1 MYDSLNSDNYL
12 KSAKP
17 LLSKIAYQLEIKGR
31 IEVFTVN
38 MQLQDGGI
46 DCGLF
51 AIACAFELCQ
61 NNDPATKQFKQSE
74 MRSHLQS
81 CFNNDKMT
89 SFPHEPRQETIVQTL
104 HRFNKC

>member
-46 DCGLF
+46 DCGLDVLSNYVKTT
-51 AIACAFELCQ
+51 IQQQ
-61 NNDPATKQFKQSE
+61 NNSSKVKCVAIFSHALITTK
-74 MRSHLQS
+74 
-81 CFNNDKMT
+81 
-89 SFPHEPRQETIVQTL
+89 
-104 HRFNKC
+104 